1 MVNISTSGLTAQSIL
16 QIRQAQA
23 TLSDLSNQLASGKKS
38 LSYTDFS
45 LTDTSKLLDFSSS
58 IDKSKSYLNII
69 NIVSP
74 RLKVYETS
82 LTKLSDIATDAL
94 ASVNTTDF
102 NSATNT
108 SLGQQLQ
115 SYLGDVSYYLNQK
128 VGDRY
133 IYAGTGTR
141 LTSAPVIDLTTLPVP
156 PVAPDTAPVTSPTLP
171 TSDTAAPGS
180 DVQAYTHDST
190 NIDDSYNVTYGITST
205 DTGMQNL
212 ILGLRWAYAATQDST
227 NFTAYMATARSLL
240 TNAVPQLRDMQAQV
254 ASNQNRLSD
263 VTTTHN
269 TLISELTTRAD
280 SIQGID
286 SAEVA
291 AKISFTQS
299 KLEASYSVTAK
310 IAQLSITKYL

>member
-16 QIRQAQA
+16 QIRDAQA
-23 TLSDLSNQLASGKKS
+23 TLSDLSNQLSTGKKS
-38 LSYTDFS
+38 LNYADFT
-45 LTDTSKLLDFSSS
+45 LTQTSTLLDSSTG
-58 IDKSKSYLNII
+58 IDKSNSYLNVIS
-69 NIVSP
+69 VLTP
-74 RLKVYETS
+74 RLKMYETS
-82 LTKLSDIATDAL
+82 LVKLSGIASDAL
-94 ASVNTTDF
+94 ASVNTNDF
-102 NSATNT
+102 NTATNAA
-108 SLGQQLQ
+108 LGQQLTA
-115 SYLGDVSYYLNQK
+115 YLSDVNYYLNQK
-128 VGDRY
+128 VGERY

-141 LTSAPVIDLTTLPVP
+141 LTTPPVIDLTTLPVP

-180 DVQAYTHDST
+180 DAQAYTRDLT
-190 NIDDSYNVTYGITST
+190 NIDDGYSITYGITSN
-205 DTGMQNL
+205 DQGMQNL

-227 NFTAYMATARSLL
+227 NFTNYMNTARSLL
-240 TNAVPQLRDMQAQV
+240 TNAVTQLRDIQAQV

-263 VTTTHN
+263 VTTTHK
-269 TLISELTTRAD
+269 TLINDLTNRAGD
-280 SIQGID
+280 IQGID

>member
-1 MVNISTSGLTAQSIL
+1 MVNISTAGLTAQSIL
-16 QIRQAQA
+16 QIRDAQA
-23 TLSDLSNQLASGKKS
+23 TLSDLSNQLSTGKRS
-38 LSYTDFS
+38 PS
-45 LTDTSKLLDFSSS
+45 LTDYTLTETSSLLDFSTS
-58 IDKSKSYLNII
+58 IDKSKSYLNVISVI
-69 NIVSP
+69 KP
-74 RLKVYETS
+74 RLQVYASS
-82 LTKLSDIATDAL
+82 LTKLSSIATDTL
-94 ASVNTTDF
+94 ASVNTTDY

-108 SLGQQLQ
+108 ALGQQLQ
-115 SYLGDVSYYLNQK
+115 SYLSDVGYYLNQK

-180 DVQAYTHDST
+180 DAQAYAHDST
-190 NIDDSYNVTYGITST
+190 YIDDSYNVTYGITST
-205 DTGMQNL
+205 DQGMQNL
-212 ILGLRWAYAATQDST
+212 ILGLRWAYAATQSSA

-240 TNAVPQLRDMQAQV
+240 SNAVPQLRDMQAQV

-269 TLISELTTRAD
+269 TLINDLTTRAGD
-280 SIQGID
+280 IQNVD

-291 AKISFTQS
+291 AKITFTQS